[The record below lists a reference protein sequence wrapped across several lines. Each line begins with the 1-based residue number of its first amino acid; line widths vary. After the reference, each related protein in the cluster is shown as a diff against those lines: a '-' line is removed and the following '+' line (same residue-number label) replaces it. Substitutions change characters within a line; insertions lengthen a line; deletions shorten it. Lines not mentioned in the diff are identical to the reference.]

1 MVLAYTGK
9 HRLLYPKDFY
19 RIPVTRKKKTRTV
32 HKDYPSFLNVF
43 MNIQT
48 GNKRNFRYGLH
59 WVAKLHR
66 NATQEVYATDRHIG
80 ILHLH

>member
-1 MVLAYTGK
+1 MFLAYTGK

-32 HKDYPSFLNVF
+32 HKDYPSFLNVV

-48 GNKRNFRYGLH
+48 GPS
-59 WVAKLHR
+59 
-66 NATQEVYATDRHIG
+66 DRS
-80 ILHLH
+80 